1 MAYVVSLKQFE
12 GPLDLLLH
20 LITRAKVDIRDIFVS
35 EITEQYLASLEG
47 LDELDMD
54 VASEFLT
61 MAATLM
67 EIKSRALLPRPPA
80 PEEDGGETPEQ
91 ALIRRL
97 EEYKL
102 YKESAGRMQ
111 EFERVAMQ
119 VFSKLP
125 EEYPLPPQ
133 PVELTGLTLQGL
145 VRALERILARQ
156 VTEDEPGRVFRAI
169 TRDRFTI
176 EQCTFNL
183 TRRLK
188 KGPVLF
194 SDMLSDRVTRDE
206 VVSYFMAMLEL
217 LRMGRLHAQQE
228 NTFDD
233 ILILPGRRHEEDE
246 ADGEQG
252 ERGADGTGA
261 ADGAGDGDA
270 GDRRSSGEA

>member
-20 LITRAKVDIRDIFVS
+20 LITRAKVDIKDIFVS
-35 EITEQYLASLEG
+35 EITEQYLASLDG

-61 MAATLM
+61 MAATLL
-67 EIKSRALLPRPPA
+67 EIKSRALLPRA
-80 PEEDGGETPEQ
+80 PKEEEDGEESPEQ

-102 YKESAGRMQ
+102 YKESAGRMK
-111 EFERVAMQ
+111 EFEMAAMQ

-133 PVELTGLTLQGL
+133 PVELTGLSLDGL
-145 VRALERILARQ
+145 VRALERIIARQ
-156 VTEDEPGRVFRAI
+156 SQQADPGRVFRSI

-176 EQCTFNL
+176 EQCTYNL
-183 TRRLK
+183 TARLK

-194 SDMLSDRVTRDE
+194 TDMLSDEVTRDE
-206 VVSYFMAMLEL
+206 IVSYFMAMLEL
-217 LRMGRLHAQQE
+217 LKIGRLHAQQE
-228 NTFDD
+228 RAFDD
-233 ILILPGRRHEEDE
+233 ILILPGRKNGDEDGEEDGE
-246 ADGEQG
+246 YKEDGE
-252 ERGADGTGA
+252 DGTDA
-261 ADGAGDGDA
+261 ASDGQ
-270 GDRRSSGEA
+270 

>member
-20 LITRAKVDIRDIFVS
+20 LITRAKVDIKDIFVS
-35 EITEQYLASLEG
+35 QITEQYLASLDG

-61 MAATLM
+61 MAATLL

-80 PEEDGGETPEQ
+80 PEEEGEETPEQ

-102 YKESAGRMQ
+102 YKESAGQMRA
-111 EFERVAMQ
+111 FEQAAMQ

-156 VTEDEPGRVFRAI
+156 TAVDEPGRVFRAI
-169 TRDRFTI
+169 TRDKFTI

-183 TRRLK
+183 TTRLK
-188 KGPVLF
+188 RGPVLF
-194 SDMLSDRVTRDE
+194 SDMLSCEVTRDE
-206 VVSYFMAMLEL
+206 IVSYFLAMLEL
-217 LRMGRLHAQQE
+217 LKLGKLHVRQE
-228 NTFDD
+228 HAFDD
-233 ILILPGRRHEEDE
+233 ILIMPGRGED
-246 ADGEQG
+246 AHGE
-252 ERGADGTGA
+252 DGT
-261 ADGAGDGDA
+261 DGDA
-270 GDRRSSGEA
+270 AGRTED

>member
-35 EITEQYLASLEG
+35 EITEQYLASLDG

-61 MAATLM
+61 MAATLL
-67 EIKSRALLPRPPA
+67 EIKSRALLPKPPA
-80 PEEDGGETPEQ
+80 PEEEGAETPEQ

-102 YKESAGRMQ
+102 YKESAGRMK
-111 EFERVAMQ
+111 EFERAAMQ

-133 PVELTGLTLQGL
+133 PVELTGLSLDGL
-145 VRALERILARQ
+145 VRALERIIARNVQ
-156 VTEDEPGRVFRAI
+156 TDEPGRVFRSI

-176 EQCTFNL
+176 EQCVFNL
-183 TRRLK
+183 TSRLK

-194 SDMLSDRVTRDE
+194 TDMLSPQVTRNE
-206 VVSYFMAMLEL
+206 IVSYFMAMLEL
-217 LRMGRLHAQQE
+217 LKLGRLRAQQE
-228 NTFDD
+228 GVYDD
-233 ILILPGRRHEEDE
+233 ILILPGGRSE
-246 ADGEQG
+246 DGEAT
-252 ERGADGTGA
+252 EDADDKQ
-261 ADGAGDGDA
+261 AD
-270 GDRRSSGEA
+270 

>member
-20 LITRAKVDIRDIFVS
+20 LITRAKVDIKDIFVS
-35 EITEQYLASLEG
+35 EITEQYLVSLEG
-47 LDELDMD
+47 VGELDMD

-61 MAATLM
+61 MAATLL

-80 PEEDGGETPEQ
+80 PQEEGEETPEQ

-102 YKESAGRMQ
+102 YKESAGRMKA
-111 EFERVAMQ
+111 FEQVAMQ

-145 VRALERILARQ
+145 VRALERIIARQ
-156 VTEDEPGRVFRAI
+156 TQEADPGRVFRAI
-169 TRDRFTI
+169 VRDRFTI

-183 TRRLK
+183 TSRLR

-206 VVSYFMAMLEL
+206 IVSYFMAMLEL
-217 LRMGRLHAQQE
+217 LKLGRLHARQDQA
-228 NTFDD
+228 FDD
-233 ILILPGRRHEEDE
+233 ILLTPGRRNGE
-246 ADGEQG
+246 DGESG
-252 ERGADGTGA
+252 EDGKDGTDAA
-261 ADGAGDGDA
+261 ADGGAPA
-270 GDRRSSGEA
+270 

>member
-20 LITRAKVDIRDIFVS
+20 LISKAKVDIKDIFVS

-47 LDELDMD
+47 IDDLDMD

-61 MAATLM
+61 MAATLL

-80 PEEDGGETPEQ
+80 PEEEGEETPEQ

-102 YKESAGRMQ
+102 YKESAGRMK
-111 EFERVAMQ
+111 EFEKAAFQ

-133 PVELTGLTLQGL
+133 PIELTGLSIDGL
-145 VRALERILARQ
+145 VRALERIIARQ
-156 VTEDEPGRVFRAI
+156 TQAEDPGRVFRAI
-169 TRDRFTI
+169 TRDKFTI
-176 EQCTFNL
+176 EQCVFNL
-183 TRRLK
+183 TSRLR

-194 SDMLSDRVTRDE
+194 TDMLSSHVTRDE
-206 VVSYFMAMLEL
+206 IVSYFMAMLEL
-217 LRMGRLHAQQE
+217 LKMGRLHAQQE
-228 NTFDD
+228 QAFDD
-233 ILILPGRRHEEDE
+233 ILILPGRR
-246 ADGEQG
+246 DGE
-252 ERGADGTGA
+252 DGDKDSA
-261 ADGAGDGDA
+261 ADAGDA
-270 GDRRSSGEA
+270 GEAEA

>member
-20 LITRAKVDIRDIFVS
+20 LISRAKVDIKDIFVS
-35 EITEQYLASLEG
+35 EITEQYLASLHG

-61 MAATLM
+61 MAATLL
-67 EIKSRALLPRPPA
+67 EIKSRALLPRPPQ
-80 PEEDGGETPEQ
+80 PEDEEGETPEQ

-102 YKESAGRMQ
+102 YKESAGRMK
-111 EFERVAMQ
+111 EFEQAAMK

-133 PVELTGLTLQGL
+133 PVELTGLSLEGL
-145 VRALERILARQ
+145 VRAMERILARQ
-156 VTEDEPGRVFRAI
+156 AQVDEPGRVFRAI

-176 EQCTFNL
+176 EQCVFNL
-183 TRRLK
+183 TARLR

-194 SDMLSDRVTRDE
+194 TDMLSPEVTRDE
-206 VVSYFMAMLEL
+206 IVTYFMAMLEL
-217 LRMGRLHAQQE
+217 LKLGRLRARQE
-228 NTFDD
+228 RAYDD
-233 ILILPGRRHEEDE
+233 ILILPGRGDGE
-246 ADGEQG
+246 DGEQR
-252 ERGADGTGA
+252 ELQKDADGTDTSGSDARDADTSAGNAGA
-261 ADGAGDGDA
+261 
-270 GDRRSSGEA
+270 